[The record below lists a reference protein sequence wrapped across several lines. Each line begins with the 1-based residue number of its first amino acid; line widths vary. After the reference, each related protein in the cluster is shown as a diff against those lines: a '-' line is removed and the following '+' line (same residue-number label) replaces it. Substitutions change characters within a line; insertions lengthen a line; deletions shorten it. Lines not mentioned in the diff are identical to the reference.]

1 MALFNSTMT
10 FKQLN
15 PHAQL
20 VAVCGGDQ
28 RYGGEKTFEDTVLV
42 SVLAGEL
49 KVVLADHTHHCGAGE
64 TVLLPRNQPA
74 TLLKY
79 PKDGTAYRA
88 VIMQLPNA
96 SVRAYYTQHT
106 PGHARLAS
114 SGLLVFPKSP
124 LLQSLF
130 ASLLPYLELEYH
142 LPEKLLEVK
151 ITEVI
156 EVLRSLDQRSDGV
169 LANFAEPGKINLVEF
184 MEANYRFNIPLA
196 KFSYLTGRSLT
207 TFKRDFKKAFQL
219 SPQRWLTQKRLALAH
234 YQLATTRRKPT
245 ELYLEVG
252 FENLAHFSY
261 AFKKQFGYSPT
272 ALVGQGHQPTVSQ
285 Q

>member
-1 MALFNSTMT
+1 MT
-10 FKQLN
+10 TKQVN
-15 PHAQL
+15 RYAEMV
-20 VAVCGGDQ
+20 VACRGDR
-28 RYGGEKTFEDTVLV
+28 RYGGEITFEDNVLV

-49 KVVLADHTHHCGAGE
+49 KVVQADRTLRCVAGA
-64 TVLLPRNQPA
+64 TLLLPRRQPA

-79 PKDGTAYRA
+79 PKDGVAYHA
-88 VIMQLPNA
+88 VVMKLPTA
-96 SVRAYYTQHT
+96 SVRAYYAQN
-106 PGHARLAS
+106 PPVAARPAS
-114 SGLLVFPKSP
+114 AELLLFPESP

-130 ASLLPYLELEYH
+130 ASLLPYLELEYR
-142 LPEKLLEVK
+142 LPEKLLAVK

-156 EVLRSLDQRSDGV
+156 EILRSLDPNSDGV
-169 LANFAEPGKINLVEF
+169 LADFSEPGKIDLVEF

-234 YQLATTRRKPT
+234 YQLAEKSRKPV

-272 ALVGQGHQPTVSQ
+272 ALAGQRAGYQPTTGLG
-285 Q
+285 

>member
-1 MALFNSTMT
+1 MNV
-10 FKQLN
+10 KQINRYADL
-15 PHAQL
+15 L
-20 VAVCGGDQ
+20 AVCSGDQ
-28 RYGGEKTFEDTVLV
+28 RYGGEKTYQDNLLV

-49 KVVLADHTHHCGAGE
+49 KVVQANRTQCCQVGD

-79 PKDGTAYRA
+79 PKDGVAYQAIILALPTA
-88 VIMQLPNA
+88 L
-96 SVRAYYTQHT
+96 VRAYYTQHS
-106 PGHARLAS
+106 PVPAQPHAPA
-114 SGLLVFPKSP
+114 LLLFPKSP

-130 ASLLPYLELEYH
+130 ASLLPYLELEHH
-142 LPEKLLEVK
+142 LPEKLLAVK

-156 EVLRSLDQRSDGV
+156 EILRSLDPQSDGV
-169 LANFAEPGKINLVEF
+169 LADFSEPGKLNLVEF
-184 MEANYRFNIPLA
+184 MEANYMFNLSLS

-234 YQLATTRRKPT
+234 YQLAEKRRRPV

-272 ALVGQGHQPTVSQ
+272 ALVG
-285 Q
+285 